1 MALFKSLRGKREN
14 LPSSKTDGYAYFC
27 TDDGTF
33 WIDYTDDS
41 GIVQRKQINAKD
53 AETIMGHTVEI
64 DVPSNAKFTDTTY
77 PEATITI
84 SGLMSAADKVK
95 LNDIAEGANKTTV
108 DSTLS
113 STSTNPVQNKAINTK
128 FNSVQASIDSKVD
141 KVDGKGLSTND
152 LTATLKSNYDT
163 AYTHSQQAHAPADAE
178 ANVIVGIQKNGTDLT
193 ITNKKVNITVP
204 TKITDL
210 TNDSDFATTTQLDT
224 KVDKVTGKGLST
236 NDYTTK
242 DKEKLA
248 AIEDGANKTV
258 VDAALSATSTN
269 PVQNKVVNTKFTSIQ
284 ADIDSRV
291 PNSRTVNGK
300 SLTDDIILSASD
312 VGALPDTTV
321 IPSIDGL
328 ATEGY
333 VDEKVAGL
341 VGSAPETL
349 DTLNELAA
357 ALGGDANFATTVAN
371 QIGTKVD
378 KVDGKGLSAN
388 DYTDAEKAKLEGIAT
403 GAQVNQNAF
412 SNVIVGSITIAADD
426 VTDSLTLAAGDNVTI
441 NADAANDK
449 ITISAID
456 TTYNEAGTELGLVKS
471 GGDVTISNGV
481 ITVNDDSHNHT
492 ISNVDGLQ
500 AELDSKVNVET
511 NKGLSTNDLTDVLKE
526 NYDTAYIH
534 SQQPHNY
541 AGSSTSGGA
550 ATSANKLNTD
560 AGSETQ
566 PVYFKN
572 GVPIVTNTLDSVAFD
587 GYVTKGAESGST
599 IGASATVEGVNNMA
613 SSKQSHAEGGYTRAG
628 DLTLYSEST
637 GMFDSYG
644 YEHAEGYSTLAKKCA
659 AHAEGAHTQA
669 IALMAHA
676 EGLSTIASGG
686 KSHAEGHSTT
696 ASGANAHAEGHS
708 TTASGENTHAEGD
721 STTASSQAAHAEGH
735 STEASGYASHSE
747 GASTIASGSYS
758 HTEGFYTKAA
768 SQYQHVQGKYNIED
782 AADTYAHIVGNGTSD
797 TTRSNAHTLDWN
809 GNAWFA
815 GKVTSEN
822 ANYAEVGQWVDG
834 NTNDEDRI
842 GYFVAID
849 DTTEGRTMVKATSTA
864 DVRGVTVDSPAFSCG
879 YSADKADSNGELF
892 KQYDYV
898 AIMGIV
904 PVIDNGTCTVNGRC
918 MPADDGTA
926 IPSTNNLGYQIIE
939 RIDSTRVMIALE
951 PGVDMTQRIKTDI
964 EELQNGKMDA
974 PFKPAGKSYL
984 TFSSPNSF
992 TLAVGDATKHW
1003 NGTLEYFASNK
1014 TWSTWDGTT
1023 TLSAVDNDGEYV
1035 LYLRGTGNTVITG
1048 DNTNYKWVF
1057 TGSDISCIGNIE
1069 NLLDYATVESG
1080 AHPTMAT
1087 NCYRSMFR
1095 DCTSLTQAPALPAT
1109 TLATYCYHSMFLGCT
1124 SLTQA
1129 PDLPATTLATYCYSA
1144 MFSGCT
1150 SLTHAPA
1157 LPATTLADYCY
1168 NSTFRDCTSLAQAP
1182 ALPATTLA
1190 LYCYF
1195 NMFLGCTSLTQAPD
1209 LPATTLASSCYRYT
1223 FRDCTSLTQAPAL
1236 PATTLAT
1243 NCYQHMFSGCTGLAQ
1258 APALPATTLAD
1269 RCYNSMFNGCTSLKL
1284 SSTQT
1289 GEYTVVYRIP
1299 TTGTG
1304 TTATDA
1310 LTDMFA
1316 STGGTFTGTPEKN
1329 TTYYLSTDNMVVRET
1344 EIATLNGYVGAMI
1357 EAAIGNAIGGSY

>member
-41 GIVQRKQINAKD
+41 GVVQRKQINAKD

-95 LNDIAEGANKTTV
+95 LNGIEAEANKTIV

-163 AYTHSQQAHAPADAE
+163 AYTHSQQPHAPADAE

-236 NDYTTK
+236 NDYTTE

-269 PVQNKVVNTKFTSIQ
+269 PVQNKAVNTKFTSIQ

-328 ATEGY
+328 ATETY
-333 VDEKVAGL
+333 VNNKVAGL

-426 VTDSLTLAAGDNVTI
+426 ITDSLTLSAGDNVTI
-441 NADAANDK
+441 NADATNDK

-456 TTYNEAGTELGLVKS
+456 TIYNEAGTELGLVKS

-511 NKGLSTNDLTDVLKE
+511 GKGLSTNDLTDVLKE

-669 IALMAHA
+669 IASMAHA

-686 KSHAEGHSTT
+686 KSHAEGYSTT
-696 ASGANAHAEGHS
+696 ASGPNAHAEGYS
-708 TTASGENTHAEGD
+708 TTASGENTHAEGN

-864 DVRGVTVDSPAFSCG
+864 DVRGVTVDSPAFSGG

-939 RIDSTRVMIALE
+939 RIDSTHVMIAVE
-951 PGVDMTQRIKTDI
+951 PGADMTQRIKTDI

-974 PFKPAGKSYL
+974 PFKPTGKSYL

-992 TLAVGDATKHW
+992 TLKVNDATKHW
-1003 NGTLEYFASNK
+1003 DGTLEYFAANK

-1023 TLSAVDNDGEYV
+1023 TLSSVDNDGEYA
-1035 LYLRGTGNTVITG
+1035 LYLRGTGNTKITG
-1048 DNTNYKWVF
+1048 PGADGPTETYKWVL
-1057 TGSDISCIGNIE
+1057 TGTDIACVGNIE

-1080 AHPTMAT
+1080 QHPTMAEG
-1087 NCYRSMFR
+1087 CYADMFYN
-1095 DCTSLTQAPALPAT
+1095 CTSLTQAPALPAT
-1109 TLATYCYHSMFLGCT
+1109 TLANYCYDTMFRGCT
-1124 SLTQA
+1124 SLI
-1129 PDLPATTLATYCYSA
+1129 
-1144 MFSGCT
+1144 
-1150 SLTHAPA
+1150 
-1157 LPATTLADYCY
+1157 
-1168 NSTFRDCTSLAQAP
+1168 QAP
-1182 ALPATTLA
+1182 ALPATTLVEG
-1190 LYCYF
+1190 CYES
-1195 NMFLGCTSLTQAPD
+1195 MFYG
-1209 LPATTLASSCYRYT
+1209 
-1223 FRDCTSLTQAPAL
+1223 CTSLTQAPAL
-1236 PATTLAT
+1236 PATTLASD
-1243 NCYQHMFSGCTGLAQ
+1243 CYSSMFDSCTSLTQ

-1269 RCYNSMFNGCTSLKL
+1269 SCYIGMFTGCTSLIQAPALPATTLAVGCYSGMFAGCTSLIQAPALPATTLATYCYQYMFYGCTSLKL
-1284 SSTQT
+1284 SATQT
-1289 GEYTVVYRIP
+1289 GEYTQEYRIP

-1310 LTDMFA
+1310 LIDMFT
-1316 STGGTFTGTPEKN
+1316 STGGTFTITPEIN
-1329 TTYYLSTDNMVVRET
+1329 TTYYFSSDNMVVRET
-1344 EIATLNGYVGAMI
+1344 EIATLNGYVGSMI
-1357 EAAIGNAIGGSY
+1357 DAAIGNAIGGSY